1 LGLWRQL
8 STLGHLSGVQ
18 DLHKVALTRVLS
30 RFPKGEPLLIS
41 TKARV
46 VETKD
51 YTFITELPLVWYA
64 WDHLAGS
71 EKSAVLHAQL
81 LLTVVTI
88 PMLHYKTIN
97 SLAARVVQQL
107 SLRDLFENQIP
118 QLRLPETLQPGSYNV
133 EFIVEDTFPGLAS
146 DEALLSRR
154 SVYFFKPFRQ
164 LADDRCCNVTTS
176 GEKVARAPNAV
187 ALHSRSSCQD
197 LPLFFQEP
205 QYSSII
211 RIGET
216 FASVSKLDV
225 VCNGSIT
232 MYFFS
237 QESVYRL
244 FFL

>member
-1 LGLWRQL
+1 
-8 STLGHLSGVQ
+8 
-18 DLHKVALTRVLS
+18 
-30 RFPKGEPLLIS
+30 
-41 TKARV
+41 
-46 VETKD
+46 
-51 YTFITELPLVWYA
+51 
-64 WDHLAGS
+64 
-71 EKSAVLHAQL
+71 
-81 LLTVVTI
+81 
-88 PMLHYKTIN
+88 MLHYKTIN

-118 QLRLPETLQPGSYNV
+118 QLRLPKTLQPGTYNV
-133 EFIVEDTFPGLAS
+133 EFIVEDTFSGLAS

-176 GEKVARAPNAV
+176 DEKVARALNAV

-197 LPLFFQEP
+197 LPLALFFQEP

-237 QESVYRL
+237 QEPVYRL